1 MKRFDLSGKVAIVTG
16 GNGGIGEGLA
26 RGLLECSATV
36 VIAGRNEAKN
46 ATAVAELGKIGPVS
60 AVATDVVDEKQC
72 RALIAETVRRHGGSI
87 SCSITPGSAV
97 VASTPTRFRSN
108 SGIRSSTPI

>member
-60 AVATDVVDEKQC
+60 AVVTDVVDEK
-72 RALIAETVRRHGGSI
+72 
-87 SCSITPGSAV
+87 
-97 VASTPTRFRSN
+97 
-108 SGIRSSTPI
+108 